1 MGVTM
6 RFKKLSLVAALAALL
21 PVTSFAVG
29 IESVTL
35 RADDNGKPG
44 EVVEV
49 FIPTDER
56 LHFEIKLDEIVVGSS
71 DYMVEF
77 WSVDTT
83 AGKDIRI
90 TEFTGDALVANVINA
105 NISLPRAW
113 PVGQYRLDVTLD
125 GEAIGSYDYDVAEP
139 EPEE

>member
-1 MGVTM
+1 M
-6 RFKKLSLVAALAALL
+6 RILKLSLFVSLIALVPSAA
-21 PVTSFAVG
+21 FAIG

-35 RADDNGKPG
+35 RVDDNGEPG

-49 FIPTDER
+49 FLPTDGR
-56 LHFEIKLDEIVVGSS
+56 QHFDIKLDEVSVGQTN
-71 DYMVEF
+71 YVVEF

-83 AGKDIRI
+83 AGQNIKI

-105 NISLPRAW
+105 NISLPREW
-113 PVGQYRLDVTLD
+113 PVGLYRLDIILD
-125 GEAIGSYDYDVAEP
+125 GKAIGSYEYDVV

>member
-1 MGVTM
+1 M
-6 RFKKLSLVAALAALL
+6 RIQRLPLFAALL
-21 PVTSFAVG
+21 ALFPAAAMAVG

-35 RADDNGKPG
+35 RADADGQPG

-49 FIPTDER
+49 FIPTDQKQ
-56 LHFEIKLDEIVVGSS
+56 HFDIKLDELTVGNH
-71 DYMVEF
+71 DFKVEF

-83 AGKDIRI
+83 AGQNIRI
-90 TEFTGDALVANVINA
+90 TDFTSNALVANTINA

-113 PVGQYRLDVTLD
+113 PVGQYRLDVTMD
-125 GEAIGSYDYDVAEP
+125 GKPVGSYEYEVAEP